1 MGWGW
6 GGDAARTVR
15 GAGGGAGRRG
25 NLGARRASR
34 ASRPKE
40 RQEEPDFRHH
50 PQTSRSDP
58 SPSGRAQ
65 RPFPGSPR
73 WRGAAPA
80 SVICADGRC
89 RGLSLARTGTR
100 PGRGPASFACP
111 CQDVPQ
117 GKCAPQS
124 NKFNQIPPAPPSE
137 RTLDSPDASRLERG
151 HPKFSGR
158 HVVKISRPSY
168 TWSGADDEDGS
179 PGIPSPPVPQTT
191 PPHPATVS

>member
-15 GAGGGAGRRG
+15 GAGGGVGRRG

-34 ASRPKE
+34 ASRPRE
-40 RQEEPDFRHH
+40 RQEAPDFRHH

-65 RPFPGSPR
+65 RLLPGSPR
-73 WRGAAPA
+73 RRGAAPA
-80 SVICADGRC
+80 SVTCADGRC
-89 RGLSLARTGTR
+89 RGLSRARNWDAA
-100 PGRGPASFACP
+100 GRGPASFACP
-111 CQDVPQ
+111 CQDVAQ

-124 NKFNQIPPAPPSE
+124 NKFNQIPHLRPHPREHWILRMPPAWS
-137 RTLDSPDASRLERG
+137 TAT
-151 HPKFSGR
+151 PKFSSR
-158 HVVKISRPSY
+158 HVVKIGRPSY

-179 PGIPSPPVPQTT
+179 PGIPSPPVP
-191 PPHPATVS
+191 

>member
-58 SPSGRAQ
+58 SPSGRPLPRALPGKNWDAARKGTCELRLPLPRRASGKV
-65 RPFPGSPR
+65 RPT
-73 WRGAAPA
+73 
-80 SVICADGRC
+80 IE
-89 RGLSLARTGTR
+89 
-100 PGRGPASFACP
+100 
-111 CQDVPQ
+111 
-117 GKCAPQS
+117 
-124 NKFNQIPPAPPSE
+124 QIQPDSPPAPPSE